1 MYFIR
6 SEGCRHA
13 NGVVIGVFD
22 VGKVCIPVILV
33 FVADHGYHLCHDV
46 VYTFDAAVP
55 ARVVG
60 VCREFVYTQMFV
72 DGCRKL
78 CAELESV
85 V

>member
-6 SEGCRHA
+6 SEVCRRA

-22 VGKVCIPVILV
+22 VGKVCIPVSLV
-33 FVADHGYHLCHDV
+33 FVADHGQFLRYGV
-46 VYTFDAAVP
+46 AYTFNAAV
-55 ARVVG
+55 AAQVVG
-60 VCREFVYTQMFV
+60 AYRKLVYTQKFV

-78 CAELESV
+78 CAKLAPV